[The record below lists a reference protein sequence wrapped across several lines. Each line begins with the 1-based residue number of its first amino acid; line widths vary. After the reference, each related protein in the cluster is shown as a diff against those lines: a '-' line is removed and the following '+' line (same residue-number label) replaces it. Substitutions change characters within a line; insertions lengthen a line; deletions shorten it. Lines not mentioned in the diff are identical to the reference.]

1 MVGVNSVIPNTSEYG
16 AYVNGELCRKDS
28 NKNKNSDKIVRNEMS
43 VTPSEVKKSDY
54 GQTIGEP
61 KLSEKAKKYYD
72 SLKKKYG
79 NYDFILVSEEEKAN
93 ARANSGKYG
102 NSLKTVVLIDEDKI
116 EKMANDENYRK
127 KIEGIISGASAMMEQ
142 FRAQI
147 SGKSDVIGFGM
158 QVKNDGSTDFFAV
171 MKDAGT
177 EQKNRIKKASEKKQ
191 AEKKVAEKKQISK
204 KKDKAQKAEEKKKA
218 EKTKKDE
225 NVRKL
230 HSDSKNKILHAES
243 LDGLLRKIDDFTFE
257 KRSNIVQTAME
268 KKIGQS
274 IDYKG

>member
-127 KIEGIISGASAMMEQ
+127 KFEGIISGASALMEQ

-230 HSDSKNKILHAES
+230 HSDSENEILHAES
-243 LDGLLRKIDDFTFE
+243 LDGLIRKIDDFTFE